1 MNTDPLPRLVAALAD
16 RYRIERELG
25 QGGMATVYLAQDLKH
40 DRKVALKVLKPE
52 LAAVIGAERFVVE
65 IKTTAALQHPHI
77 LPLFDSGDAGRR
89 ESGEGVFLYYVMPY
103 IEGETLRTKLDRE
116 TQLSIEE
123 AVRITVA
130 VADALDY
137 AHRHGVIHRD
147 IKPENILLHDG
158 RPMVADFGIALA
170 LSAAAGGRMTETG
183 MSLGT
188 PHYMSPEQATAEK
201 EITARSDVYSL
212 GSVLYE
218 MLTGNPPHTGASAQQ
233 IIMKIV
239 TDTAR
244 PVTELRKSVP
254 VNVAAAVAKS
264 IEKLPADRFESAK
277 AFADA
282 LDNPGFRGTTAYA
295 VAGEAPRRSRTAALA
310 GWALAGLL
318 LVALAA
324 SWLLRPPPV
333 EAPTRRYTVG
343 FPTDAVYINFV
354 GLELAIS
361 PDGSRFVYPG
371 GPSRDKAEFFLQERD
386 QLTARILPGMTNA
399 FSPAFSPDGRRIA
412 FRDQRSGSLRV
423 ISLDGSTPTTLL
435 DSLSGF
441 MNGGLAWGRDGYIYA
456 PGMQGIRGILYR
468 IPETGGA
475 PEPVTAADTA
485 NGTLGHITPVALP
498 GGRGLVYTE
507 WHGPTRGND
516 NWIVAWDF
524 KNRRSIRLVQGLQ
537 AWYLEAG
544 FLLVLRPNGIAVA
557 VPFDAGKLAVTG
569 PETPVL
575 EGIAIGANG
584 TANLTVS
591 SDGTLIYRSGNA
603 QPSQRPVRAVRVT
616 RSGQATDIDSAWSY
630 TPGFNGGLSL
640 SPDGSRLAV
649 AIHGDPVGD
658 IWIKD
663 LDRGPLSRVTFD
675 NSIKYRPLWM
685 PDGESVSYVIEDG
698 QSSAILR
705 RRADGGGV
713 VDTVITST
721 STIAEAAWA
730 GDGSWLAYRITMPS
744 RDIYAIRPGI
754 DSVGFPVVAASK
766 FDERAPTISPDGKWL
781 AYQSDESGRDE
792 IYIRA
797 FPDSSAGRRQVSVA
811 GGGEPLW
818 AHSGRELFYR
828 SAAGQM
834 MAVPV
839 TTAPALAV
847 GTEQPLFADSAYLRA
862 PSYRGYDVTRDDK
875 AFVMLRM
882 LPESAQA
889 NSSQLVFVDNWFTE
903 LKAKM
908 GKK

>member
-1 MNTDPLPRLVAALAD
+1 LTDPLPRLVAALAD

-77 LPLFDSGDAGRR
+77 LPLFDSGEAGKR

-116 TQLSIEE
+116 TQLSIDE
-123 AVRITVA
+123 AVRIASA

-264 IEKLPADRFESAK
+264 LEKLPADRFESAK
-277 AFADA
+277 AFAEA
-282 LDNPGFRGTTAYA
+282 LGNPGFRGTTAYA
-295 VAGEAPRRSRTAALA
+295 AAAEAPQRSRTAALA
-310 GWALAGLL
+310 GWAMAGLL
-318 LVALAA
+318 LVALVAT
-324 SWLLRPPPV
+324 WVRRPPPI
-333 EAPTRRYTVG
+333 EAPTRRYTVS
-343 FPTDAVYINFV
+343 FPADQAYINFV
-354 GLELAIS
+354 GMEIAIS
-361 PDGSRFVYPG
+361 PDGARFVYPG
-371 GPSRDKAEFFLQERD
+371 GSSRDKAEFILQERD
-386 QLTARILPGMTNA
+386 QLTGRFLPGMTNA
-399 FSPAFSPDGRRIA
+399 FSPVFSPDGRRIA
-412 FRDQRSGSLRV
+412 FRDQRFGSLKV

-435 DSLSGF
+435 DSLPGF
-441 MNGGLAWGRDGYIYA
+441 FNGGLAWGRDGYIYA
-456 PGMQGIRGILYR
+456 PSTVGTRGILFR

-475 PEPVTAADTA
+475 AEPVTEVDSTPS
-485 NGTLGHITPVALP
+485 TVGHITPVALP
-498 GGRGLVYTE
+498 GGRGIVYTE

-516 NWIVAWDF
+516 NWIVAWDL
-524 KNRRSIRLVQGLQ
+524 KNHRSVRLVQGLQ

-544 FLLVLRPNGIAVA
+544 FLLVLRPNGSAVA
-557 VPFDAGKLAVTG
+557 VPFDADKLAVTG
-569 PETPVL
+569 PESPAL
-575 EGIAIGANG
+575 EGIGIGANG

-591 SDGTLIYRSGNA
+591 SEGSLIYRAGNA
-603 QPSQRPVRAVRVT
+603 QPTQRPVRPVRVT
-616 RSGQATDIDSAWSY
+616 RAGQARDIDSAWSY
-630 TPGFNGGLSL
+630 TPGYNGGLSL
-640 SPDGSRLAV
+640 SPDATRLAV
-649 AIHGDPVGD
+649 TIHGDPVGD

-685 PDGESVSYVIEDG
+685 HDGESLSYIIEDG
-698 QSSAILR
+698 QSSAVLR
-705 RRADGGGV
+705 RRADGGGA
-713 VDTVITST
+713 VDTVLTST
-721 STIAEAAWA
+721 STIAEAAWSA
-730 GDGSWLAYRITMPS
+730 DGSWLAYRITMPS

-754 DSVGFPVVAASK
+754 DSVGFPVVASPK
-766 FDERAPTISPDGKWL
+766 FDERAPSISPDGRWL

-797 FPDSSAGRRQVSVA
+797 FPDSAAGRRQVSVA

-828 SAAGQM
+828 SLTGQM
-834 MAVPV
+834 MAVPI
-839 TTAPALAV
+839 TTTPALVV
-847 GTEQPLFADSAYLRA
+847 GAEQALFADSTYLRA

-875 AFVMLRM
+875 SFVMLRV
-882 LPESAQA
+882 LPETVQA
-889 NSSQLVFVDNWFTE
+889 ATGQLVFVNNWFTE

>member
-1 MNTDPLPRLVAALAD
+1 MTDPLPRLVAALAD

-52 LAAVIGAERFVVE
+52 LAAVIGADRFVVE

-77 LPLFDSGDAGRR
+77 LPLFDSGTADG
-89 ESGEGVFLYYVMPY
+89 FLYYVMPF
-103 IEGETLRTKLDRE
+103 IDGETLRSKLDRE
-116 TQLSIEE
+116 TQLGIDE
-123 AVRITVA
+123 AVKLTVA
-130 VADALDY
+130 IADALDY

-239 TDTAR
+239 TEEAA
-244 PVTELRKSVP
+244 PVTKLRKAVP
-254 VNVAAAVAKS
+254 PNVAAAVAHA

-277 AFADA
+277 AFAEA
-282 LDNPGFRGTTAYA
+282 LVNPGYHGTTTT
-295 VAGEAPRRSRTAALA
+295 AGVGYVAPRRGIAAMA
-310 GWALAGLL
+310 GWIAASVLL
-318 LVALAA
+318 LALAA
-324 SWLLRPPPV
+324 VWVLRKPAV
-333 EAPTRRYTVG
+333 AAPTRRYTIS
-343 FPTDAVYINFV
+343 FPAEASYYNF
-354 GLELAIS
+354 GGMELAIS

-371 GPSRDKAEFFLQERD
+371 GAARDDAAYILQERD
-386 QLTARILPGMTNA
+386 QLAGRNLAGTSDA
-399 FSPAFSPDGRRIA
+399 FSPVFSPDGRRIA
-412 FRDQRSGSLRV
+412 FREQRFGALKV
-423 ISLDGSTPTTLL
+423 IALDGSTPNTLL
-435 DSLSGF
+435 DSLPGF
-441 MNGGLAWGRDGYIYA
+441 INGGLAWGRDGYIYA
-456 PGMQGIRGILYR
+456 PGTKGTRGILFR

-475 PEPVTAADTA
+475 AEPLTETDSTA
-485 NGTLGHITPVALP
+485 GTVGHIGPVALP
-498 GGRGLVYTE
+498 GGRGIVYTE

-516 NWIVAWDF
+516 NWIVAWDL
-524 KNRRSIRLVQGLQ
+524 KNHRRVRLVQGLQ

-557 VPFDAGKLAVTG
+557 VPFDADKLAVTG
-569 PETPVL
+569 PESPVL
-575 EGIAIGANG
+575 EGLGIGNLG

-591 SDGTLIYRSGNA
+591 SEGTLIYRSGNA
-603 QPSQRPVRAVRVT
+603 QPTQRPVVPVRVT
-616 RSGQATDIDSAWSY
+616 RAGQERDIDPAWSY
-630 TPGFNGGLSL
+630 TPAFNGGLSL

-649 AIHGDPVGD
+649 AIHGNPVGD

-675 NSIKYRPLWM
+675 NSVKYRPLWIR
-685 PDGESVSYVIEDG
+685 DGESVSYIIEDG
-698 QSSAILR
+698 QASAILR
-705 RRADGGGV
+705 RRTDGGGG

-721 STIAEAAWA
+721 HTIAEAAWS
-730 GDGSWLAYRITMPS
+730 GEGSWLAYRITMPS
-744 RDIYAIRPGI
+744 RDIYAIRPGV
-754 DSVGFPVVAASK
+754 DSVGFPLVASPK
-766 FDERAPTISPDGKWL
+766 FDERAPTISPDGMWL

-797 FPDSSAGRRQVSVA
+797 FPDSAAGRRQVSAA

-828 SAAGQM
+828 SATGQM
-834 MAVPV
+834 MAVPI
-839 TTAPALAV
+839 TTAPTLTVGPEQALFV
-847 GTEQPLFADSAYLRA
+847 DSTYLRA

-875 AFVMLRM
+875 AFVMLRL
-882 LPESAQA
+882 LPETQQA
-889 NSSQLVFVDNWFTE
+889 ATGQLVFVDNWFTE
-903 LKAKM
+903 LTAKL